1 MPGLDVT
8 GSGGFGGRLRV
19 TPGGGISGIVRT
31 SNATMRVCAS
41 LTRSFAAP
49 SRALASSFSRSR
61 WARSCV
67 RWLARVSSSSLSR
80 SDSSSACL
88 RRSRS
93 LAAMASVLWAN
104 PRGTPWKAVHGGVSG
119 VSRGGFAASKIYR
132 LSAARSVPTKNV
144 HHIIPH
150 SSARSHATSP
160 FFSDMQAAQL
170 HARVPRWTS
179 SRVSNAH
186 HRRTRRSHA
195 AASTAP
201 ATEDKDTSTAGK
213 SVVVIGA
220 GWGGLAAAK
229 SLCEAGCSVTLIDAI
244 DDPTGA
250 TPMVT
255 KSGKPFEPGTRGF
268 WKDYPNIE
276 AMAREL
282 GISDDDAFT
291 EFTPSAFWSPD
302 GLEATAPVF
311 GDSLALP
318 SPLGQV
324 FATFD
329 NFKRLPLADRASMVG
344 LLYAMLDLNRDEA
357 TFEAYDRLTAHELF
371 IRMGLSKRLVDDFI
385 RPTLLVG
392 LFKPPEELSAAV
404 VMELLYYYALAHQD
418 SFDVRWIK
426 TKSIAEVLIAPLCAE
441 LQKTYGL
448 EVIGG
453 TFVKAVDVDEA
464 SKRATAVRWVNKK
477 GEEGVIEDVDAV
489 VMALGAKG
497 MKSVVS
503 NSPVLA
509 RVAPEF
515 SAAASLGAIDVVA
528 VRLWLDRFVQ
538 VEHPANVFS
547 RFEELRGAGGTF
559 FMLDQLQKD
568 SEVELWGGEEPKGS
582 VIASDFYNGTAIA
595 CMSDEDIVKLL
606 TEKLLPKAVH
616 GFDGVRAVDF
626 EVRRYPGAVSW
637 FSPGSYPK
645 RPPLETSIH
654 NIVCAGDWVRMGER
668 EHGAKGLCQERAYV
682 CGLEAGNSLLRRGLV
697 AGGAGAGHPVIPIRA
712 DEAQVV
718 LGRALNKQF
727 MDAVSPFGLASPWIR

>member
-1 MPGLDVT
+1 
-8 GSGGFGGRLRV
+8 
-19 TPGGGISGIVRT
+19 
-31 SNATMRVCAS
+31 
-41 LTRSFAAP
+41 
-49 SRALASSFSRSR
+49 
-61 WARSCV
+61 
-67 RWLARVSSSSLSR
+67 
-80 SDSSSACL
+80 
-88 RRSRS
+88 
-93 LAAMASVLWAN
+93 
-104 PRGTPWKAVHGGVSG
+104 
-119 VSRGGFAASKIYR
+119 
-132 LSAARSVPTKNV
+132 
-144 HHIIPH
+144 
-150 SSARSHATSP
+150 
-160 FFSDMQAAQL
+160 MQAAHL

-250 TPMVT
+250 TPMRT
-255 KSGKPFEPGTRGF
+255 ESGKPFEPGTRGF

-282 GISDDDAFT
+282 GISEDDAFT

-426 TKSIAEVLIAPLCAE
+426 TKSIAEVLIAPLCAQ
-441 LQKTYGL
+441 LQGTYGL

-509 RVAPEF
+509 RVASEF

-606 TEKLLPKAVH
+606 TEKLLPKAIH
-616 GFDGVRAVDF
+616 GFEGVRAVDF

-697 AGGAGAGHPVIPIRA
+697 AGGAVHPVIPIRA

>member
-1 MPGLDVT
+1 
-8 GSGGFGGRLRV
+8 
-19 TPGGGISGIVRT
+19 
-31 SNATMRVCAS
+31 
-41 LTRSFAAP
+41 
-49 SRALASSFSRSR
+49 
-61 WARSCV
+61 
-67 RWLARVSSSSLSR
+67 
-80 SDSSSACL
+80 
-88 RRSRS
+88 
-93 LAAMASVLWAN
+93 
-104 PRGTPWKAVHGGVSG
+104 
-119 VSRGGFAASKIYR
+119 
-132 LSAARSVPTKNV
+132 
-144 HHIIPH
+144 
-150 SSARSHATSP
+150 
-160 FFSDMQAAQL
+160 MQAAHL

-186 HRRTRRSHA
+186 RRRTRRSHA

-201 ATEDKDTSTAGK
+201 ATVDKDTSTAGK

-282 GISDDDAFT
+282 GISEDDAFT

-311 GDSLALP
+311 GDSLSLP

-426 TKSIAEVLIAPLCAE
+426 TKSIAEVLIAPLCAQ
-441 LQKTYGL
+441 LQDTYGL